1 VLYEDLGQSLAMSSA
16 ESKEGLNALIER
28 HKPDFL
34 AAAERDPTSNGLPL
48 SMPSEASNDAKT
60 T

>member
-1 VLYEDLGQSLAMSSA
+1 MLYEDLGQSLAMSSA
-16 ESKEGLNALIER
+16 ECKEGPNALRER

-48 SMPSEASNDAKT
+48 SMPAQASNDAKT